1 MKKIKKIDTFY
12 ADYMIT
18 LSKHR
23 RGEFTICAWYKSQ
36 QVGATT
42 PAIIIDGSFNSAAGA
57 YLSMGESIAKKE
69 SVNEEH

>member
-1 MKKIKKIDTFY
+1 MRKIRETETFY
-12 ADYMIT
+12 ADHMIV

-42 PAIIIDGSFNSAAGA
+42 PAIIIDGSVNSAAGA
-57 YLSMGESIAKKE
+57 YLSMGETIAKKE
-69 SVNEEH
+69 STNEEY